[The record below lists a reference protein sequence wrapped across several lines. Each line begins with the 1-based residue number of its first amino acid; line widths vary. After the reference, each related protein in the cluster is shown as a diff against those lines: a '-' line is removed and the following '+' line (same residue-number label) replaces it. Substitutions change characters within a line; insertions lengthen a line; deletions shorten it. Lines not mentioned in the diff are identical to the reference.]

1 MSISANKKDHIYG
14 KDLRSNRVVM
24 KRKRSSLPIDF
35 FKILVLNRKH
45 FNSKQHDKIHSYITI
60 NNRDKHV
67 ENIMDS

>member
-1 MSISANKKDHIYG
+1 
-14 KDLRSNRVVM
+14 M

-35 FKILVLNRKH
+35 FKISVLNRKH
-45 FNSKQHDKIHSYITI
+45 FDSKQYDKIHSYITI